1 MMHEDELTENMSS
14 INLVALGVFTD
25 TCASDEDAT
34 DFDAGTCCDDSKSE
48 SVESVMINA
57 WWINLIKENIFYY

>member
-57 WWINLIKENIFYY
+57 